1 MAPSAGSKRTNG
13 TRGVLY
19 MTAASCMETPRGA
32 SKRENA
38 CLCSNSHVSDTSM
51 DKRTW
56 NSTAT
61 GLAFAGFNLPNG
73 DIEIIIDNFFSIGGI
88 GTYLLSSL
96 RIYIRQ
102 MQAKAKHIKPT
113 RFTIKRFLPESA
125 ATYAY
130 KPSPMWFLNL

>member
-1 MAPSAGSKRTNG
+1 
-13 TRGVLY
+13 
-19 MTAASCMETPRGA
+19 
-32 SKRENA
+32 
-38 CLCSNSHVSDTSM
+38 M

-102 MQAKAKHIKPT
+102 MQAKAKHVMPIRSTGDVSRPN
-113 RFTIKRFLPESA
+113 P
-125 ATYAY
+125 
-130 KPSPMWFLNL
+130 PQPMHTNQVQ

>member
-1 MAPSAGSKRTNG
+1 
-13 TRGVLY
+13 

-38 CLCSNSHVSDTSM
+38 CLCSSSHVSDTSM

-56 NSTAT
+56 NSIAT
-61 GLAFAGFNLPNG
+61 GLAFAGFKVPTG
-73 DIEIIIDNFFSIGGI
+73 DIKFIIENFFRIGGI
-88 GTYLLSSL
+88 GTYLISFL

-102 MQAKAKHIKPT
+102 MQAKAKHIKPI
-113 RFTIKRFLPESA
+113 RFMVKRFLPESA

-130 KPSPMWFLNL
+130 KPSPM